1 MKRIISVILLL
12 VILILTTSCG
22 DIEVIRTKLSYDQEL
37 LEISVGDEINIT
49 PNCNK
54 EDVVINYL
62 LTSDIVSVDEN
73 GNLKALEKGTVI
85 VEASV
90 NKRNSVSAKLVI
102 VVVDT
107 QTFTI
112 YYDVNGGTPLKQDK
126 VTYNSG
132 DVIILPTPVRSGYK
146 FLGWFENEELVTSL
160 DNKNHTLKAMWEKLN
175 RYTISYELNGGTFN
189 TEVQYEFMEN
199 EVFTLPKPTKNSC
212 IFLGWY
218 EDDKE
223 ITTLDN
229 KNYNLVAKWY
239 KISTDL
245 SYYTITYN
253 TNGGTLPTDAITSFD
268 DCSKVVLSEPIRKG
282 YKFLGWY
289 ENSNLI
295 TSLTNKNYSLIAKWE
310 ELEKYHISYDLD
322 GGKLLNPINTYTE
335 DDIFVLE
342 KPIKEGYEFI
352 GWTTD
357 KNKEPV
363 KELEIKNQTSDLFVK
378 AIYQP
383 NTYKIVF
390 KSNNQEKK
398 VDIKYN
404 ETIKITELNLKN
416 SGMKLIGWN
425 SESDL
430 TGTTYSVNQELTYTF
445 TEDIE
450 LYAIWTS
457 LINLELNSSEK
468 VSTDLPII
476 TKGQKEFALP
486 VPDTNE
492 FLFFV
497 GWYLGEQQIT
507 DETGK
512 NLKSW
517 EFDTEVTLTP
527 KWTDTVTINNI
538 KYYYLGEYPQ
548 SRVTDQ
554 KIIALLNKE
563 VPDYRNYCEL
573 NGEYYA
579 KVTYNKNNTI
589 YFNDGTKLVKGDT
602 YYFKVEK
609 VLWRVVDEKNNIL
622 VSEYVLD
629 ALPFYDSTIERK
641 KYDPRLDI
649 NVRIY
654 PNDFSE
660 SNIEKFLNDGI
671 INRYDLE
678 STLPRINYENEGFKG
693 QAFSGS
699 KKITEYVEY
708 KLQIDNS
715 EASTLVDGNFYSVID
730 TSGYFFPL
738 SHKEYK
744 NTYVDKLK
752 GGIAYASD
760 YAIARGVECQRTG
773 NATPK
778 AASYWLRS
786 PYHKSSQEALY
797 VTITGS
803 VSNTLVDNE
812 TIGLRPACKKIK

>member
-54 EDVVINYL
+54 EDVVINYS

-112 YYDVNGGTPLKQDK
+112 YYDVNSGIPLEQDK

-132 DVIILPTPVRSGYK
+132 DVITLPTPVRSGYK

-175 RYTISYELNGGTFN
+175 IYTIFYELNGGTFN
-189 TEVQYEFMEN
+189 TEVQYEFVEN

-218 EDDKE
+218 EDNKE

-239 KISTDL
+239 EISTDL

-268 DCSKVVLSEPIRKG
+268 DCSKVVLSEPNRKG

-357 KNKEPV
+357 KNNKPV
-363 KELEIKNQTSDLFVK
+363 KELEIENQTSDLFVK

-390 KSNNQEKK
+390 KSNNQEIK

-430 TGTTYSVNQELTYTF
+430 TGTTYSLNQELTYTF

-476 TKGQKEFALP
+476 TKGQKEFTLP

-512 NLKSW
+512 NLKPW
-517 EFDTEVTLTP
+517 ELDTEVTLTP

-554 KIIALLNKE
+554 KIISLLNKE

-602 YYFKVEK
+602 YYFKIEK

-693 QAFSGS
+693 QAFGGS

-715 EASTLVDGNFYSVID
+715 EASTLVDGNLYSVID

-744 NTYVDKLK
+744 NTYADKLK

-803 VSNTLVDNE
+803 VSNIVVDNE